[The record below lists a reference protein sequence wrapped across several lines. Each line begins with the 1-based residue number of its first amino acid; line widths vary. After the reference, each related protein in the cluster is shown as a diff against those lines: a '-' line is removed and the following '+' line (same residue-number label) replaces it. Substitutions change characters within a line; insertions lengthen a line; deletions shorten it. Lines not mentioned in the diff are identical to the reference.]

1 MAKVK
6 FFLVIERQLIN
17 TEVMIEKNHQCSKT
31 SGQNFDES

>member
-17 TEVMIEKNHQCSKT
+17 TEVMIENHQCSKT

>member
-17 TEVMIEKNHQCSKT
+17 TEVMTENHQCGKT